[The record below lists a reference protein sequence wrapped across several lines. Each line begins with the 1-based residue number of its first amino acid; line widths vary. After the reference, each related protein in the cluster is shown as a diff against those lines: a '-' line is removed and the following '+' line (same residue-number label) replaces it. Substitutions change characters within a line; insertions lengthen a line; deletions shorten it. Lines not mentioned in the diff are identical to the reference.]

1 MISIVRKKISLV
13 TQGKIQ
19 NSLSELKKM
28 KKSKGTTMGA
38 AFLMAASAVGPGFL
52 IQTSFFTSRY
62 KSDFIFAII
71 LSTIVALIVQMNL
84 WRIIGVSGM
93 RGQDIANRVAPGLGY
108 LVALLISLGGLAFN
122 IGNIAGAALG
132 FNILMGIE
140 PSIGAVIA
148 GGLCSLIFIARDS
161 GAVME
166 NFTKVLAI
174 VLVTLVG
181 YTLFKI
187 NPPASVILHKNL
199 NPENFRNLIFPMMT
213 IIGGTIGGY
222 ISFSGGHRLIETEL
236 TGKNN
241 LKKIDGSACIGVLLS
256 TFIRLML
263 FFAVLGIIS
272 KMGDLHSI
280 NPEASDLRHVSG
292 IFGYK
297 IFGVILLLAS
307 ITSIVGSA
315 YTSVSFIKTL
325 FPVVEKNEK
334 FSMIFFTAFS
344 ALMMALMGNPV
355 VLLLVAG
362 TFNGIIL
369 PVVLAII
376 LLASKNKTVIG
387 ENYKHSEILTLLGFI
402 VVMVLWLGGM
412 ESLDKIIAYFL

>member
-1 MISIVRKKISLV
+1 MISTVRKKISLA

-19 NSLSELKKM
+19 NSISELKKL
-28 KKSKGTTMGA
+28 KKSQGTPVGA

-62 KSDFIFAII
+62 KADFIFAII
-71 LSTIVALIVQMNL
+71 LSTVVALIVQMNL

-132 FNILMGIE
+132 FNILTGID
-140 PSIGAVIA
+140 PSIGAVIS
-148 GGLCSLIFIARDS
+148 GGMCSIIFISKDA
-161 GAVME
+161 GAAME
-166 NFTKVLAI
+166 KSTKILAI
-174 VLVTLVG
+174 ILVTLVG
-181 YTLFKI
+181 YVLFTV

-222 ISFSGGHRLIETEL
+222 ISFSGGHRLIETGLSGE
-236 TGKNN
+236 NN

-263 FFAVLGIIS
+263 FFAVLGLIT
-272 KMGDLHSI
+272 KGVNFHSI
-280 NPEASDLRHVSG
+280 NPEASSLRHASG

-297 IFGVILLLAS
+297 IFGIIILLAS

-344 ALMMALMGNPV
+344 ALVMALMGNPV
-355 VLLLVAG
+355 VLLLIAG

-387 ENYKHSEILTLLGFI
+387 KNYKHSEILTLLGFI
-402 VVMVLWLGGM
+402 VVMILWLGGM
-412 ESLDKIIAYFL
+412 ESLDKIIAYLL